1 MAEELKHDELHD
13 DIVENE
19 EVVEEAHDPEN
30 AEQQSIDSV
39 DKAAKASTQAPAPK
53 TKGKMIAAMYNR
65 MSKMKKEELYAAYN
79 KMMESVELEDE
90 VLAEDLDTG
99 AALDALVEGEA
110 TLSEE
115 FKEKTSLIFEA
126 ALRSKLSEEV
136 DRLEEAYQTELAE
149 EVQATKTDMVDK
161 VDSYLNYVVES
172 WMEDNKLAIEAGL
185 RTEIAENFMSKLKDV
200 FVESYIEVP
209 KSKVD
214 LVDDLTEQVVEL
226 EEKLNEAVADSI
238 ELSESLRNVKR
249 VALIA
254 EASRDMAQT
263 QAEKLNDL
271 LEGVAFEDETSFA
284 SKVETIKESFFGK
297 VEVEQSQVTLAE
309 SLEADSE
316 VEEEVELSASM
327 SQYLKHLKKQS

>member
-39 DKAAKASTQAPAPK
+39 DKAAKASTQAPVPK
-53 TKGKMIAAMYNR
+53 TKGKMIAAMYDR
-65 MSKMKKEELYAAYN
+65 MSKMKKEELNAAYS
-79 KMMESVELEDE
+79 KMMEGVELEE
-90 VLAEDLDTG
+90 ALAEDLDTG
-99 AALDALVEGEA
+99 AALEALVEGEA

-149 EVQATKTDMVDK
+149 EIQATKTDMVDK

-185 RTEIAENFMSKLKDV
+185 RTEIAENFMAKLKDV
-200 FVESYIEVP
+200 FVESYVEVP
-209 KSKVD
+209 ESKVD
-214 LVDDLTEQVVEL
+214 LVDDLTEQVVAL
-226 EEKLNEAVADSI
+226 EEKLNNAIAGSI
-238 ELSESLRNVKR
+238 ELSEELKNVKR
-249 VALIA
+249 VAVIA

-263 QAEKLNDL
+263 QAEKLNNL

-297 VEVEQSQVTLAE
+297 VEVEQSQVTIAE

>member
-39 DKAAKASTQAPAPK
+39 DKAAKATAKASVPK
-53 TKGKMIAAMYNR
+53 TKGKMIAAMYDR
-65 MSKMKKEELYAAYN
+65 MSKMKKEELNAAYSS
-79 KMMESVELEDE
+79 MMEGVELEE
-90 VLAEDLDTG
+90 ALAEDLDTG
-99 AALDALVEGEA
+99 AALEALVEGEA

-149 EVQATKTDMVDK
+149 EVQATKIDMVDK

-185 RTEIAENFMSKLKDV
+185 RTEIAENFMAKLKDV
-200 FVESYIEVP
+200 FVESYVEVP
-209 KSKVD
+209 ESKVD
-214 LVDDLTEQVVEL
+214 LVDDLTEQVVAL
-226 EEKLNEAVADSI
+226 EEKLNNAIAGSVEISE
-238 ELSESLRNVKR
+238 ELKNVKR
-249 VALIA
+249 VAVIA

-271 LEGVAFEDETSFA
+271 LEGVAFEDQESFA
-284 SKVETIKESFFGK
+284 SKVETIKESFFAK
-297 VEVEQSQVTLAE
+297 TDVEPSQVAIAE
-309 SLEADSE
+309 SVEADSE
-316 VEEEVELSASM
+316 VEQEVEVSASM
-327 SQYLKHLKKQS
+327 SQYLQYLKK

>member
-13 DIVENE
+13 EIVENE

-39 DKAAKASTQAPAPK
+39 DKAAKATAKASVPK
-53 TKGKMIAAMYNR
+53 TKGKMIAAMYDR
-65 MSKMKKEELYAAYN
+65 MSKMKKEELNAAYSS
-79 KMMESVELEDE
+79 MMEGVELEE
-90 VLAEDLDTG
+90 ALAEDLDTG
-99 AALDALVEGEA
+99 AALEALVEGEA

-149 EVQATKTDMVDK
+149 EVEATKTDMVDK

-185 RTEIAENFMSKLKDV
+185 RTEIAENFMAKLKDV
-200 FVESYIEVP
+200 FVESYVEVP
-209 KSKVD
+209 ESKVD
-214 LVDDLTEQVVEL
+214 LVDDLTEQVVAL
-226 EEKLNEAVADSI
+226 EEKLNGAIADSV
-238 ELSESLRNVKR
+238 ELTEELKNVKR
-249 VALIA
+249 EAVIA

-271 LEGVAFEDETSFA
+271 LEGVAFEEESSFA
-284 SKVETIKESFFGK
+284 SKVQTIKESFFAK
-297 VEVEQSQVTLAE
+297 VEVEQSQVTIAE

>member
-39 DKAAKASTQAPAPK
+39 DKAAKATAKASVPK
-53 TKGKMIAAMYNR
+53 TKGKMIAAMYDR
-65 MSKMKKEELYAAYN
+65 MSKMKKEELNAAYSS
-79 KMMESVELEDE
+79 MMEGVELEE
-90 VLAEDLDTG
+90 ALAEDLDTG
-99 AALDALVEGEA
+99 AALEALVEGEA

-149 EVQATKTDMVDK
+149 EVQATKIDMVDK

-185 RTEIAENFMSKLKDV
+185 RTEIAENFMAKLKDV
-200 FVESYIEVP
+200 FVESYVEVP
-209 KSKVD
+209 ESKVD
-214 LVDDLTEQVVEL
+214 LVDDLTEQVVAL
-226 EEKLNEAVADSI
+226 EEKLNNAIAGSVEISE
-238 ELSESLRNVKR
+238 ELKNVKR
-249 VALIA
+249 VAVIA

-263 QAEKLNDL
+263 QAEKLNNL

-297 VEVEQSQVTLAE
+297 VEVEQSQVTIAE
-309 SLEADSE
+309 SLETDSE

>member
-39 DKAAKASTQAPAPK
+39 DKAAKASTQAPLPK
-53 TKGKMIAAMYNR
+53 TKGKMIAAMYDR
-65 MSKMKKEELYAAYN
+65 MSKMKKEELNAAYS
-79 KMMESVELEDE
+79 KMMEGVELEE
-90 VLAEDLDTG
+90 TLAEDLDTG
-99 AALDALVEGEA
+99 AALEALVEGEA

-149 EVQATKTDMVDK
+149 EVEATKTDMVDK

-185 RTEIAENFMSKLKDV
+185 RTEIAENFMAKLKDV
-200 FVESYIEVP
+200 FVESYVEVP
-209 KSKVD
+209 ESKVD
-214 LVDDLTEQVVEL
+214 LVDDLTEQVVAL
-226 EEKLNEAVADSI
+226 EEKLNDAIADSV

-249 VALIA
+249 VAVIA

-263 QAEKLNDL
+263 QAEKLNHL

-297 VEVEQSQVTLAE
+297 VEVEQSPVTIAE